1 MSFCH
6 RLALVGCGGM
16 GRRHL
21 RGYRVL
27 LDFEPDRLEVSAVV
41 DPELERAEFLAGE
54 AEELFGTRPSVYRS
68 LEDAISGTPDL
79 SVVDIVT
86 AVAAPITL
94 LRCRRLPRVY
104 MRYVK
109 NRWRPQLPPAV

>member
-41 DPELERAEFLAGE
+41 DPELERAEFVAGE
-54 AEELFGTRPSVYRS
+54 AEELFGTRPLPSTDR
-68 LEDAISGTPDL
+68 LK
-79 SVVDIVT
+79 
-86 AVAAPITL
+86 TL
-94 LRCRRLPRVY
+94 FQARQTFR
-104 MRYVK
+104 
-109 NRWRPQLPPAV
+109 